1 MSRAAILGDSSFE
14 GSNLT
19 YSAIT
24 HVGETPRD
32 TKRTDTSGGE
42 AVGAPGLGFTAT
54 KGAAMLVGHT
64 EAPVAAGPSNDPCHA
79 PPENNAT

>member
-1 MSRAAILGDSSFE
+1 MKYNAL
-14 GSNLT
+14 
-19 YSAIT
+19 T
-24 HVGETPRD
+24 HVGETPCD

-42 AVGAPGLGFTAT
+42 AVGVPGLGFTAT